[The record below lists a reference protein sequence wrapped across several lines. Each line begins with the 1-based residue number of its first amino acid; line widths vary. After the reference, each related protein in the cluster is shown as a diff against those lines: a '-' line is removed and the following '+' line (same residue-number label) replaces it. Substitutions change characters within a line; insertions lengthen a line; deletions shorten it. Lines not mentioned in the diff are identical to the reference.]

1 LLEERYDRLF
11 FIFKIILVRDAQQ
24 RSPDIIRAGMEQLR
38 WNLHISFV
46 LFVL

>member
-1 LLEERYDRLF
+1 MIDYFLF
-11 FIFKIILVRDAQQ
+11 LKLFYVRDAQQ
-24 RSPDIIRAGMEQLR
+24 RSPDLIRAGMEQLR